1 MRNMGQSDMTLR
13 ELTKTVK
20 NDDTLC
26 IKDYAGNII
35 IKDTKF
41 DIIPSEYL
49 DLPIIKYHEYGTR
62 FCGKELPKGY
72 EVFIST
78 IDMKAVTEIKDISDA
93 FASFLNSFENY
104 NPEDVAIIC
113 RTILEEHTRGFK
125 GKHLVERCFLGFTC
139 DLPERD
145 SVKFREVD

>member
-1 MRNMGQSDMTLR
+1 MTLR

-26 IKDYAGNII
+26 IKDYAGNIL

-41 DIIPSEYL
+41 DTIPSEYF
-49 DLPIIKYHEYGTR
+49 DMPIIKYHEYGTR
-62 FCGKELPKGY
+62 FYGKELPKGY

-78 IDMKAVTEIKDISDA
+78 IDMKTVKAIKDISDS
-93 FASFLNSFENY
+93 FATFLNSFDNY
-104 NPEDVAIIC
+104 SAEDVAIVC
-113 RTILEEHTRGFK
+113 RTLLEEHTKGFDDN
-125 GKHLVERCFLGFTC
+125 HLVERCFLGFTC

-145 SVKFREVD
+145 SVKFREVN